1 MTKKNLRHNP
11 SRLQTI
17 LQSYS
22 IQNRV
27 VLAPK
32 QIYGSMEENRE
43 PRNKPTI
50 LQSIKTKDA
59 RIYNG
64 EKIISSAIGKAGQPH
79 INQQN

>member
-1 MTKKNLRHNP
+1 
-11 SRLQTI
+11 
-17 LQSYS
+17 
-22 IQNRV
+22 
-27 VLAPK
+27 
-32 QIYGSMEENRE
+32 MEENRE